1 VPIQLT
7 AFCVGADVPVANLSG
22 WQLIGNQAVLVRD
35 EGSLQ
40 TYWLDGSRVQS
51 VFDVRLH
58 IAASIQ
64 ALSSVNIVA
73 VFLLAWMRSCQ
84 CSSLSSAGTKNG
96 QVKSLRMREWVMI
109 KDIVVNLSI
118 GVERDAAANYAVSL
132 AIVFK
137 AHLVGVAFVYDPKVS
152 ANLIVGIPAELIDAQ
167 RAATKHQANDAVARF
182 EALAKQAGVMTES
195 QMIDVAPG
203 HVGDTFGRLARS
215 FDLSVIRQAEPNK
228 AEQEVP
234 IIEGALFESGRPVI
248 VVPYVQTQG
257 AKFNRVMV
265 GWDGSRTAARAIGD
279 AMPVLERAKMIEVF
293 TVVAGPTKNTELPG
307 VDIGQHL
314 SRHGLKVEVKRI
326 PTESLNVTEAILSH
340 AADISADFMI
350 MGGYGHSR
358 LREYVLGG
366 ATRGILGSMTLPTLM
381 SN

>member
-1 VPIQLT
+1 
-7 AFCVGADVPVANLSG
+7 
-22 WQLIGNQAVLVRD
+22 
-35 EGSLQ
+35 
-40 TYWLDGSRVQS
+40 
-51 VFDVRLH
+51 
-58 IAASIQ
+58 
-64 ALSSVNIVA
+64 
-73 VFLLAWMRSCQ
+73 
-84 CSSLSSAGTKNG
+84 
-96 QVKSLRMREWVMI
+96 MI
-109 KDIVVNLSI
+109 KNIVVNLTI
-118 GVERDAAANYAVSL
+118 GVERDAAATYAVSL
-132 AIVFK
+132 ASTFE
-137 AHLVGVAFVYDPKVS
+137 AHLVGVAFVYDPKDS
-152 ANLIVGIPAELIDAQ
+152 ANLMIGIPAELIDAQ
-167 RAATKHQANDAVARF
+167 RAATKHLANEAVARF

-228 AEQEVP
+228 AEQQVP

-257 AKFNRVMV
+257 AKFDRVMV
-265 GWDGSRTAARAIGD
+265 GWDGSRAAARAIGD
-279 AMPVLERAKMIEVF
+279 AMPVLKRAKMIEVF

-326 PTESLNVTEAILSH
+326 PTGGIDVPEAILSH
-340 AADISADFMI
+340 AADISADFMV

-366 ATRGILGSMTLPTLM
+366 ATRGILASMTLPTLM

>member
-1 VPIQLT
+1 
-7 AFCVGADVPVANLSG
+7 
-22 WQLIGNQAVLVRD
+22 
-35 EGSLQ
+35 
-40 TYWLDGSRVQS
+40 
-51 VFDVRLH
+51 
-58 IAASIQ
+58 
-64 ALSSVNIVA
+64 
-73 VFLLAWMRSCQ
+73 
-84 CSSLSSAGTKNG
+84 
-96 QVKSLRMREWVMI
+96 MI
-109 KDIVVNLSI
+109 KDIVVNLTI
-118 GVERDAAANYAVSL
+118 GVDRDAAANYAVSL
-132 AIVFK
+132 ASIFK
-137 AHLVGVAFVYDPKVS
+137 AHLVGVAFIYDPKVS

-167 RAATKHQANDAVARF
+167 RATTKHLANEAVARF

-257 AKFNRVMV
+257 AKFDRVMV

-307 VDIGQHL
+307 IDIGQHL

-326 PTESLNVTEAILSH
+326 PAEGINVPEAILSH
-340 AADISADFMI
+340 AADISADFMV

-366 ATRGILGSMTLPTLM
+366 ATRGILASMTLPTLM

>member
-1 VPIQLT
+1 
-7 AFCVGADVPVANLSG
+7 
-22 WQLIGNQAVLVRD
+22 
-35 EGSLQ
+35 
-40 TYWLDGSRVQS
+40 
-51 VFDVRLH
+51 
-58 IAASIQ
+58 
-64 ALSSVNIVA
+64 
-73 VFLLAWMRSCQ
+73 
-84 CSSLSSAGTKNG
+84 
-96 QVKSLRMREWVMI
+96 MI
-109 KDIVVNLSI
+109 KDIVVNLTI

-132 AIVFK
+132 ASIFK

-152 ANLIVGIPAELIDAQ
+152 ANLIVGIPAELIEAQ
-167 RAATKHQANDAVARF
+167 RAATKHLANEAVVRF

-248 VVPYVQTQG
+248 VVPYVQMQG

-265 GWDGSRTAARAIGD
+265 GWDGSQTAARAIGD
-279 AMPVLERAKMIEVF
+279 AMPVLKRAKMIEVF
-293 TVVAGPTKNTELPG
+293 TVVAAPTKNTELPG
-307 VDIGQHL
+307 IDIGQHL

-326 PTESLNVTEAILSH
+326 PAEGINVPEAILSH
-340 AADISADFMI
+340 AADISADFMV

-366 ATRGILGSMTLPTLM
+366 ATRGILASMTLPTLM

>member
-1 VPIQLT
+1 
-7 AFCVGADVPVANLSG
+7 
-22 WQLIGNQAVLVRD
+22 
-35 EGSLQ
+35 
-40 TYWLDGSRVQS
+40 
-51 VFDVRLH
+51 
-58 IAASIQ
+58 
-64 ALSSVNIVA
+64 
-73 VFLLAWMRSCQ
+73 
-84 CSSLSSAGTKNG
+84 
-96 QVKSLRMREWVMI
+96 MI
-109 KDIVVNLSI
+109 KDIVVNLTI

-132 AIVFK
+132 ASIFK

-152 ANLIVGIPAELIDAQ
+152 ANLIVGIPAELIEAQ
-167 RAATKHQANDAVARF
+167 RAATKHLANEAVARF
-182 EALAKQAGVMTES
+182 EELGKQAGVMTES

-228 AEQEVP
+228 AAQEVP

-248 VVPYVQTQG
+248 VVPYIQTQG

-279 AMPVLERAKMIEVF
+279 AMPVLERAKMIEIF
-293 TVVAGPTKNTELPG
+293 TVVAGSTKNTELPG
-307 VDIGQHL
+307 IDIGQHL

-326 PTESLNVTEAILSH
+326 PAEGINVPEAILSH
-340 AADISADFMI
+340 AADISADFMV

-366 ATRGILGSMTLPTLM
+366 ATRGILASMTLPTLM

>member
-1 VPIQLT
+1 
-7 AFCVGADVPVANLSG
+7 
-22 WQLIGNQAVLVRD
+22 
-35 EGSLQ
+35 
-40 TYWLDGSRVQS
+40 
-51 VFDVRLH
+51 
-58 IAASIQ
+58 
-64 ALSSVNIVA
+64 
-73 VFLLAWMRSCQ
+73 
-84 CSSLSSAGTKNG
+84 
-96 QVKSLRMREWVMI
+96 MI
-109 KDIVVNLSI
+109 KDIVVNLTI

-132 AIVFK
+132 ASIFK

-152 ANLIVGIPAELIDAQ
+152 VNLIVGIPAELIDAQ
-167 RAATKHQANDAVARF
+167 RAATKHLANEAVARF
-182 EALAKQAGVMTES
+182 KELGKQAGVMTES

-248 VVPYVQTQG
+248 VVPYVQMQG

-307 VDIGQHL
+307 IDIGQHL

-326 PTESLNVTEAILSH
+326 PAEGINVPEAILSH
-340 AADISADFMI
+340 AADISADFMV

-366 ATRGILGSMTLPTLM
+366 ATRGILASMTLPTLM